1 MEKPIIFSRPHT
13 ARMRE
18 ALSKTM
24 EKIEKKKIKK
34 EKEERQRLH
43 NKIRPL
49 TGQKDLILNKI
60 KRKIDDILNNKQF
73 KKIQMEEKKM
83 ELRKVK
89 LLGKIVN
96 LLEHSIVLSPED
108 LLYYKIEFKFD
119 KTKKKI
125 KTKNKNKNQIKQMKF
140 SHNLNYFSD
149 IGITFRYEDVYYTPT
164 EFIQKNFT
172 DSEKRLMVLDPKY
185 FLLHKP
191 PFDSVDLK
199 LKYSLTSKIQ
209 EEEDK
214 IKLFEKKNEIKKNE
228 IKKHYSIENRKTS
241 IFYPVFNNR
250 NEFKNNYLTL
260 ETDLSSDINNYKNNN
275 IKNSNRILTA
285 STRPITASNNINNIN
300 RINLFK
306 NSENDENNIFKNKIN
321 KTFKF
326 LYVPKTNKK
335 KKKENR
341 TFEDFE
347 RRKKLIQDE
356 RQYFRRKKVNDYKE
370 LKERNRTEILKELE
384 RKKEIRNIIT
394 QIENNYF
401 ESNHMK

>member
-125 KTKNKNKNQIKQMKF
+125 KTKI
-140 SHNLNYFSD
+140 
-149 IGITFRYEDVYYTPT
+149 
-164 EFIQKNFT
+164 
-172 DSEKRLMVLDPKY
+172 
-185 FLLHKP
+185 
-191 PFDSVDLK
+191 
-199 LKYSLTSKIQ
+199 
-209 EEEDK
+209 K
-214 IKLFEKKNEIKKNE
+214 IKIK
-228 IKKHYSIENRKTS
+228 
-241 IFYPVFNNR
+241 
-250 NEFKNNYLTL
+250 
-260 ETDLSSDINNYKNNN
+260 
-275 IKNSNRILTA
+275 
-285 STRPITASNNINNIN
+285 
-300 RINLFK
+300 
-306 NSENDENNIFKNKIN
+306 
-321 KTFKF
+321 
-326 LYVPKTNKK
+326 
-335 KKKENR
+335 
-341 TFEDFE
+341 
-347 RRKKLIQDE
+347 
-356 RQYFRRKKVNDYKE
+356 
-370 LKERNRTEILKELE
+370 
-384 RKKEIRNIIT
+384 
-394 QIENNYF
+394 
-401 ESNHMK
+401 